1 MLSHDFIFFS
11 LQLCLERKGT
21 EHVCTAG
28 TCCACAW
35 GRRARATE
43 VAPPSGRRLPSPG
56 PRASDRGDAT
66 PAGAPTQQGL
76 GGEHGA
82 PRVTRSPKG
91 QSRRGDGLNPLTQ
104 TIARLEA
111 RWPVRCP
118 CRLKDTPRG
127 PSHGDFHGPSLP
139 LVPAR
144 PREAPSPPPGR
155 AGPGPPPW
163 AKRSLLLKV
172 SEPWSLRPLPRLTP
186 HRLGSPTTFSSLLT
200 KATPVTGRPAGA
212 GTHPGAQV
220 E

>member
-1 MLSHDFIFFS
+1 MSAL
-11 LQLCLERKGT
+11 
-21 EHVCTAG
+21 
-28 TCCACAW
+28 
-35 GRRARATE
+35 RAPA
-43 VAPPSGRRLPSPG
+43 APAPGVGALG
-56 PRASDRGDAT
+56 PRRWRPRQAGGFPPPGHGHLTAVMPPQPGHPLSRGS
-66 PAGAPTQQGL
+66 